1 MKKSKKLG
9 LLFLGLATTIGLS
22 SCIDGAGASNLSL
35 ARWGTSDTL
44 IFYIKNELQAG
55 TPVNFTLNLSSSDN
69 TAKCNIIYAD
79 KDENR
84 IELSDEGMDT
94 SISRIT
100 YPTAKDGIF
109 SFSSLNPEGRKN
121 AIEVN
126 GCVVDSGTNTVNI
139 TLTLTTDGYSPTTIT
154 KEIDALSP

>member
-1 MKKSKKLG
+1 MIKSKKLG

-35 ARWGTSDTL
+35 ARWGNSSTL

-55 TPVNFTLNLSSSDN
+55 IPVNFTLNLSSSNN
-69 TAKCNIIYAD
+69 TAKCNIIYVD
-79 KDENR
+79 KNKNA
-84 IELSDEGMDT
+84 ITLNDEGMNT
-94 SISRIT
+94 LISKIT

-109 SFSSLNPEGRKN
+109 SFTNPDDRKN

-139 TLTLTTDGYSPTTIT
+139 TLILTTDGYSPTTIT
-154 KEIDALSP
+154 REIDALSP